1 MIVASHPSVKF
12 CLLVIL
18 GYVPLWDNASPLG
31 KLSVLFSVFINHSII
46 IELFELE
53 GTLKDHLVQ
62 LPCNEQ
68 RHLQLDQVAHSTIQ
82 PHLKCV
88 QGLGFY
94 YPSGQPVPVLY
105 PYHVTLF
112 FSHLTEFPPLLV

>member
-1 MIVASHPSVKF
+1 MIVASHPSVKLF
-12 CLLVIL
+12 LLFIL

-53 GTLKDHLVQ
+53 GTLEDHLVQ

-68 RHLQLDQVAHSTIQ
+68 GPRPHCIQPLQL
-82 PHLKCV
+82 HLECL
-88 QGLGFY
+88 QG
-94 YPSGQPVPVLY
+94 
-105 PYHVTLF
+105 
-112 FSHLTEFPPLLV
+112 